1 MKNFIFFLSFL
12 FFADILIAQDN
23 SVLALNDWYKIST
36 DKNGVYKIDYDNL
49 QDLGIDVT
57 NLQTQTIRLYGNGGG
72 MLPHLNSDFRYT
84 DLKEN
89 PIKDHSIKIQMVFLI
104 QMIILFFMECLQ
116 IDGFLTR

>member
-1 MKNFIFFLSFL
+1 M
-12 FFADILIAQDN
+12 FFADKLFAQDN
-23 SVLALNDWYKIST
+23 SLALNDWYKIST

-89 PIKDHSIKIQMVFLI
+89 PIK
-104 QMIILFFMECLQ
+104 IIDQNSNGIFDSDDYFIFMEF
-116 IDGFLTR
+116 I